1 MIRKALRGLPLAR
14 GERRGIVG
22 LYYGPMRTIF
32 LLATAATLAHAVSE
46 PLPAGCSR
54 GIWGEGSLGLNFTGG
69 TRQETQLS
77 GWGLNGGAG
86 LYWWVQHNIGLRG
99 QFRYM
104 DYNFRSG
111 KDAASNLTY
120 SYMGHGAWGAL
131 LVRFANE
138 NSLLMPYI
146 GADGGYLWPFHG
158 LIKEDSDMEEIPSDS
173 LEPVAL
179 YGGLLGIYLRMP
191 RNSLCKIELGYD
203 RMGDDYLLN
212 INTGFTFKVWW

>member
-1 MIRKALRGLPLAR
+1 MAR
-14 GERRGIVG
+14 GPGQGEGRRGIG
-22 LYYGPMRTIF
+22 LYYGPMRIFF
-32 LLATAATLAHAVSE
+32 LLVIAATTLPAFSE

-69 TRQETQLS
+69 ARQGTQLS

-86 LYWWVQHNIGLRG
+86 LYWWVHHNVGLRG

-104 DYNFRSG
+104 DYNYRSG
-111 KDAASNLTY
+111 KDAAPRLAY
-120 SYMGHGAWGAL
+120 SYMGYGVWGAL

-138 NSLLMPYI
+138 NSFVMPYI

-158 LIKEDSDMEEIPSDS
+158 LVKQDSNMEEIPSDS

-179 YGGLLGIYLRMP
+179 YGGLLGMYFHLP
-191 RNSLCKIELGYD
+191 RNALWKIEAGYN

-212 INTGFTFKVWW
+212 LNTGFSFKVWW